1 MTQYFAVLD
10 DFDRRGPFDN
20 MQEPVA
26 LIKQASKDLRHT
38 PEQAE
43 QFFLHQTAVEQVD
56 IVNGKSECF
65 RLGWQAREASHVEDK
80 ATHESQGIF
89 SFDENLR
96 KREDCLAEQH
106 FTVTSRKDAEVNEG
120 GLVDPMLLNSVAKL
134 SPQLHSKDSKS

>member
-56 IVNGKSECF
+56 IVNGKPECF
-65 RLGWQAREASHVEDK
+65 RLGWQAREASGVEE
-80 ATHESQGIF
+80 AGAESQDNL
-89 SFDENLR
+89 SPDENIR
-96 KREDCLAEQH
+96 KREDCLAEEH
-106 FTVTSRKDAEVNEG
+106 FTVTARKAAEVNEG
-120 GLVDPMLLNSVAKL
+120 GLVDPML
-134 SPQLHSKDSKS
+134 P